1 VASTDTGEQQRTYTE
16 WYVWA
21 ARNLSSTGEVRHAC
35 AKAAMD
41 AKEEGGDPAAAAR
54 SAAQNRSGPGWTDQ
68 ADPAIRAYAEW
79 YDWART
85 TLKLSGEPLH
95 DAAAAALAEIDRG
108 GDAAAA
114 ARAAGL
120 LTADAQTVTETPP
133 PLTSPPLPQLAPPP
147 AAPPAAPA
155 EAPPAAPPAPSPA
168 PSMAAY
174 SASIPPPT
182 AYPPAYPYGPPPY
195 PASAPAADRR
205 PGPFDLPTWVM
216 MLIGLGGGIGLLQFI
231 EFSTAVVVNPYPL
244 GKVFD
249 GVLDVISLLMFASTF
264 VALLGVIR
272 RAAWARA
279 LTIVAGVSLC
289 LGIAFPLLFF
299 GPTDVIVAG
308 VCLVMGLAIIV
319 GAATAKPAL
328 RRP

>member
-1 VASTDTGEQQRTYTE
+1 
-16 WYVWA
+16 VWA

-85 TLKLSGEPLH
+85 TLKLSGEALH
-95 DAAAAALAEIDRG
+95 DAAGAALAEIDRG

-120 LTADAQTVTETPP
+120 LSADAQTPTETPP
-133 PLTSPPLPQLAPPP
+133 PLTSSPIQPIAPPP
-147 AAPPAAPA
+147 AAAP
-155 EAPPAAPPAPSPA
+155 EAPPAVSPA
-168 PSMAAY
+168 SMAAY
-174 SASIPPPT
+174 SASVPPP
-182 AYPPAYPYGPPPY
+182 AASPPAYPYGAPPY

-216 MLIGLGGGIGLLQFI
+216 MLLGLGGGISVLELIDF
-231 EFSTAVVVNPYPL
+231 FTAVVVNPYPL
-244 GKVFD
+244 GKVFAAIL
-249 GVLDVISLLMFASTF
+249 GVISLIMFASTF

-279 LTIVAGVSLC
+279 LTIVAGVALC
-289 LGIAFPLLFF
+289 LGVAFPILFF
-299 GPTDVIVAG
+299 GPTDVVVAG

-319 GAATAKPAL
+319 GAATARPAL

>member
-1 VASTDTGEQQRTYTE
+1 VAKTDTGEQRRTYTE

-54 SAAQNRSGPGWTDQ
+54 AAAQNRSGPGWTDQ
-68 ADPAIRAYAEW
+68 ADPSIRAYAEW

-114 ARAAGL
+114 AEAAR
-120 LTADAQTVTETPP
+120 LTTAGGAEALPETPDP
-133 PLTSPPLPQLAPPP
+133 TPSSPPPQMAPPP
-147 AAPPAAPA
+147 EAAPTAPP
-155 EAPPAAPPAPSPA
+155 EAPPATSVAPYIASVPPPA
-168 PSMAAY
+168 
-174 SASIPPPT
+174 

-195 PASAPAADRR
+195 PASAPAADRG
-205 PGPFDLPTWVM
+205 PGPFDLPAWVVIV
-216 MLIGLGGGIGLLQFI
+216 LGLGGGMSLLELIDF
-231 EFSTAVVVNPYPL
+231 FTAVVVSPYPL
-244 GKVFD
+244 GKVFAA
-249 GVLDVISLLMFASTF
+249 GLGVISLIIFASTF
-264 VALLGVIR
+264 VALVGVIR

-279 LTIVAGVSLC
+279 LTIVAGVALC
-289 LGIAFPLLFF
+289 LAIAFPILFF
-299 GPTDVIVAG
+299 GPSDVIVAA
-308 VCLVMGLAIIV
+308 VCLLMGVAIIV
-319 GAATAKPAL
+319 GAATARPAL
-328 RRP
+328 RRT